1 MFSEPNMGPTLRT
14 QQRAINQAED
24 ARKKAK
30 KDVQKGIDQ
39 GSVPLTEATQVFD
52 PLIEQKTGAFD
63 TYYDSLGLNG
73 PEGRARALQAF
84 QEGPGYQY
92 NLEQMQQG
100 ADRFWAGRGGW
111 NSGNALDDLTRLQFG
126 LANNEFGGWQ
136 NRLQGEDPTNLF
148 QSKGTALTNLG
159 KFFGDMYTNK
169 AQVGIQGGQLANS
182 AYQSL
187 ANGQMTNANNQ
198 AAADNALP
206 AMLIQG
212 GLNGLGGYFQ
222 GGYGA

>member
-1 MFSEPNMGPTLRT
+1 
-14 QQRAINQAED
+14 
-24 ARKKAK
+24 
-30 KDVQKGIDQ
+30 
-39 GSVPLTEATQVFD
+39 
-52 PLIEQKTGAFD
+52 
-63 TYYDSLGLNG
+63 
-73 PEGRARALQAF
+73 
-84 QEGPGYQY
+84 
-92 NLEQMQQG
+92 
-100 ADRFWAGRGGW
+100 
-111 NSGNALDDLTRLQFG
+111 
-126 LANNEFGGWQ
+126 
-136 NRLQGEDPTNLF
+136 
-148 QSKGTALTNLG
+148 
-159 KFFGDMYTNK
+159 MYTNK